1 MKKLLFMAAMLV
13 FAYTASAQLLAPK
26 GLKVGKTAD
35 VITITRITSDGSNIK
50 FYSGNVL
57 LSPEDPDTVDFASVG
72 VLKKDTVNVT
82 TGSYTSRYDFKN
94 EPTRH
99 EYIKVLNKLG
109 AGIKLSPIMPSGGSF
124 VGSSNQMIDQ
134 RASYVLA
141 YVQDTV
147 SVSSI
152 QYQMHSAGNYTVDG
166 TEFNGIAIYSTSGTT
181 ATRIAITA
189 NTATAWTQ
197 AANTVATLNLTAPVT
212 LYPGLYY
219 VGFLYNYLVQTTAPY
234 IVGLQPGTIYT
245 GTVLSNSMSLGIF
258 YSSVTQ
264 FPASFTISSTQ
275 QLGILHNFI
284 GK

>member
-1 MKKLLFMAAMLV
+1 MILIAALAMIG
-13 FAYTASAQLLAPK
+13 AMSSAQKFSFTGRYPI
-26 GLKVGKTAD
+26 KVEERTISGEKVDQWNSVYTD
-35 VITITRITSDGSNIK
+35 VNTNDVDIDAVFVKRSDSAYAK
-50 FYSGNVL
+50 
-57 LSPEDPDTVDFASVG
+57 P
-72 VLKKDTVNVT
+72 
-82 TGSYTSRYDFKN
+82 GSYVTRYDFKT

-99 EYIKVLNKLG
+99 EYIKVLNMLG
-109 AGIKLSPIMPSGGSF
+109 AGIKLTPVMPSGGSF

-134 RASYVLA
+134 RASYILA

-152 QYQMHSAGNYTVDG
+152 QYQMNSAGSYTVDG

-234 IVGLQPGTIYT
+234 IVGLQPGAIYT